1 MRSCILKDSFQK
13 DKFVKVTYTLVALL
27 IFSSCGTASEF
38 SLKKDQLENAA
49 IDIYFDND
57 PNKLPLLWK
66 KPKFVSKNE
75 LLIMEKS
82 IEFKNGHA
90 DFFQDFRKL
99 CNKNS
104 AMYRQLHD
112 SRLGDTDAVCESTDG
127 KIVHFYLYLNP
138 ARCYGKDC
146 KYAEPMLVLPE
157 TGKESAF
164 MKFLV
169 ESGYKT
175 KEVMETEI
183 KEETARNMREG
194 QAFLHAEL
202 NYEAVRTRGTKVCK
216 KDQANSVTAYVDDV
230 AEENIRLLL
239 SDGKVIW
246 DSPSNW
252 TRCL

>member
-1 MRSCILKDSFQK
+1 MRNYILKDSLQK
-13 DKFVKVTYTLVALL
+13 DKSVKVMYTLIALF
-27 IFSSCGTASEF
+27 IFSSWVTASEF
-38 SLKKDQLENAA
+38 SLKKEQLENAA
-49 IDIYFDND
+49 IDIYFDHD
-57 PNKLPLLWK
+57 PNKLPFLWK
-66 KPKFVSKNE
+66 SPKFVSKNE

-82 IEFKNGHA
+82 IEFRNGHG
-90 DFFQDFRKL
+90 DFFRDFRQL

-104 AMYRQLHD
+104 AVYRQLHD
-112 SRLGDTDAVCESTDG
+112 SRLGDTDAVCESNDG

-146 KYAEPMLVLPE
+146 KYAGPMLVLPE
-157 TGKESAF
+157 SGKESAF
-164 MKFLV
+164 LKFLV
-169 ESGYKT
+169 KSGYKT
-175 KEVMETEI
+175 KEVMEREI
-183 KEETARNMREG
+183 KEETARNMKEG

-216 KDQANSVTAYVDDV
+216 KDKSNPATAYVDDV
-230 AEENIRLLL
+230 ADENIRLLL